1 MAASLVP
8 KVTLEQWRAFQAVV
22 EYGGYAQAA
31 EAIHKTQST
40 LSYSVQKLEQSLG
53 VQVLEVKGRKAQLTA
68 AGEVLLRRSRQL
80 LDSALSLETI
90 ADNLAKGIEAR
101 LDLAVEVVFPYEEL
115 FCLLAQF
122 SQQFPDT
129 RVELMESVLSGGHDL
144 LVAGQVDLLVSTVVP
159 QGFVGEPLMRL
170 EFICV
175 SSPDHPLQLLD
186 RAVTLQDL
194 KLHRQMVTRDSGP
207 QRRFS
212 APWLEAEQR
221 WTVSNLSTSIRA
233 IKSGL
238 GFAWVPRLQIE
249 QDLDQG
255 SLVPVRM
262 EEGGRR
268 YGELYLV
275 YKDKDAAGPAT
286 RYLAELLLQR
296 CRSMQGMPTL
306 DPPGAMNEDPGHS

>member
-22 EYGGYAQAA
+22 EFGGYAQAA

-53 VQVLEVKGRKAQLTA
+53 LQVLEVKGRKAQLTA

-80 LDSALSLETI
+80 LESALSLETI
-90 ADNLAKGIEAR
+90 ADNLARGIEPR
-101 LDLAVEVVFPYEEL
+101 LDLAVEVVFPYDEL

-122 SQQFPDT
+122 SQRYPDT

-144 LVAGQVDLLVSTVVP
+144 LVSGQVDLLVSTVVP
-159 QGFVGEPLMRL
+159 QGFVGAPLMRL

-175 SSPDHPLQLLD
+175 SSPQHPLQAMD
-186 RAVTLQDL
+186 RPVTLQDL

-233 IKSGL
+233 IKGGL

-249 QDLDQG
+249 EELRLG
-255 SLVPVRM
+255 TLVPVKM
-262 EEGGRR
+262 EDGGRR

-286 RYLAELLLQR
+286 RYLAELLLDR
-296 CRSMQGMPTL
+296 CRSMTYAEPV
-306 DPPGAMNEDPGHS
+306 DEDPAQP